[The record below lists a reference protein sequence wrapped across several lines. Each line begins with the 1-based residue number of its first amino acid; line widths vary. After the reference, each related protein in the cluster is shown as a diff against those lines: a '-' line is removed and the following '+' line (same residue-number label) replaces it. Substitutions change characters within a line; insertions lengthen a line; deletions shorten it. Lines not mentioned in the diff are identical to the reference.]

1 MVEVVIGVDVHKRNH
16 TFVAVNGNGLQ
27 LGSKSVAATASGHRT
42 ALHWARTQFAGD
54 RLWGIEDVRPLSTRL
69 EAELLEANESVVRVP
84 PKLTARQ
91 RSSAR
96 SVGKSDPIDALAVA
110 RAVLR
115 EPDLPVARHDAIS
128 RELRLLIDRRDDL
141 VSMKTATINRLLMRL
156 HELDPEHP
164 PPSRGL
170 RYATHR
176 RAVHNL
182 LDAHTGILAEIARN
196 EILQIDDLTVHTQ
209 VLTERI
215 TDVIRVAAPSLL
227 ALDGCGPLTAAK
239 IIGEAADIARF
250 TSEPKFARYAGVAP
264 VPHWSGANTL
274 RHYGGRHGNRQL
286 NRALH
291 TIALAQIRKNG
302 AGESYYRRRIAEGD
316 SHASA
321 MRTLKRQ
328 VCRAV
333 YARLRSDKASARSVG
348 PMAGRPT
355 AAASASA
362 PTSPR

>member
-1 MVEVVIGVDVHKRNH
+1 MVEFVIGVDVHKRNH
-16 TFVAVNGNGLQ
+16 TFVAVNSNGRQ
-27 LGSKSVAATASGHRT
+27 LGSKSVTATASGHRT
-42 ALHWARTQFAGD
+42 ALQWARTQFAGE

-69 EAELLEANESVVRVP
+69 EAELMDANEAVVRVP

-115 EPDLPVARHDAIS
+115 EPDLPVARHDAVS
-128 RELRLLIDRRDDL
+128 RELRLLVDRRDNL
-141 VSMKTATINRLLMRL
+141 VSLRTATSNRMLMRL

-176 RAVHNL
+176 GAVHTL
-182 LDAHTGILAEIARN
+182 LDAHTGILAEIARH
-196 EILQIDDLTVHTQ
+196 EIIQIDDLTASIR

-215 TDVIRVAAPSLL
+215 TDVVRVAAPSLL

-239 IIGEAADIARF
+239 IVGETADVTRF
-250 TSEPKFARYAGVAP
+250 TSEPKFACYSGVAP
-264 VPHWSGANTL
+264 VPHWSGGNTV
-274 RHYGGRHGNRQL
+274 RHFRGKHGNRQL
-286 NRALH
+286 NRAFH
-291 TIALAQIRKNG
+291 TIALSQIRKNG
-302 AGESYYRRRIAEGD
+302 AGDSYYRRRLAEGD
-316 SHASA
+316 SHANA
-321 MRTLKRQ
+321 MRILKRQ

-333 YARLRSDKASARSVG
+333 YARLRSDRPRRCQSSLI
-348 PMAGRPT
+348 AGLPT
-355 AAASASA
+355 ATATGSA
-362 PTSPR
+362 P